1 MELFD
6 WTQRLKDSIR
16 WIAVGVVSL
25 AIDTA
30 VVSLIIKAIRF
41 LRTGLSLV
49 SCIKHITF
57 YQYPHTASP
66 SFTASF
72 TASLPH
78 PSHIAPLLQSLHRA
92 RRDRAELHLR
102 LWLIAQRE
110 AIKHSLQIGTSGHLD
125 LLERHEVSI
134 FQLQG
139 PQRRVVPKQKTLRLL
154 KRPHAQLDILQIR
167 TV

>member
-1 MELFD
+1 MPSILPLFRSSSRRFGSFEPVFLLFLASNTSLSISTL
-6 WTQRLKDSIR
+6 TQLLHPSQHP
-16 WIAVGVVSL
+16 L
-25 AIDTA
+25 
-30 VVSLIIKAIRF
+30 
-41 LRTGLSLV
+41 
-49 SCIKHITF
+49 
-57 YQYPHTASP
+57 PHP
-66 SFTASF
+66 S
-72 TASLPH
+72 PH

-102 LWLIAQRE
+102 LWLIAQRA